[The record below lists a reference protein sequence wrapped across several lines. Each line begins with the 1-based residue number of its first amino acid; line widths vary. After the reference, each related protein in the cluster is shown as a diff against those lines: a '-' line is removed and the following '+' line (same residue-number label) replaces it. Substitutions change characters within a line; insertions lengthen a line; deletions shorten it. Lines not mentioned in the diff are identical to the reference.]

1 MAMILAVRMT
11 DYIST
16 WDDQSHAAINS
27 NVSTGDDMSY
37 DAPLPIFI

>member
-16 WDDQSHAAINS
+16 WDDKSQEAINS
-27 NVSTGDDMSY
+27 DVSDGVSSSF
-37 DAPLPIFI
+37 DAPMPIFI